1 MSNKLKTNVLGFPR
15 IGKDR
20 ELKKAEEAFWAGKI
34 SKDELIKV
42 SKEIKEE
49 NWKRQ
54 KSEASTSSLLTT
66 SRSTTRCLTSRSH
79 LALSLKDTTR

>member
-54 KSEASTSSLLTT
+54 KYGEDAVKPK
-66 SRSTTRCLTSRSH
+66 R
-79 LALSLKDTTR
+79 LKYVRIKK